1 MLITKIMD
9 KIKDIKKER
18 LRKEYSIKEKIND
31 KSLTNESIN
40 EKKETIKIIL
50 DDIIRKQKAKIVSKN
65 SERINISNSN
75 NKRTN
80 KDIVDEIEHIFTNK
94 MLNFDS
100 TDFSSENKNKFEGV
114 NKLIDN
120 KNIENEQSLSKVKIK
135 EIDECNIIN
144 DIIKSTILF
153 LIDELI
159 ILIYLLFQRPLSNKE
174 SLYKNNISK
183 IALNV
188 THQFDL
194 SNFYNSQKIRVN
206 KNYYI
211 YSKNYKYINLKN
223 EYKNEIFFSLFN
235 KISSTALLYIIL
247 VIDIIIILF
256 REQRREEKRREE
268 KRREEKRR
276 EKIVTRGRRRK

>member
-276 EKIVTRGRRRK
+276 EERKL